1 MRGAAQVRRIAA
13 VLVLLGAVGARAGNA
28 RGNPAYAVTATIRFA
43 PDALEF
49 CRLDGHDATPARPSR
64 CSAAVGQELRRSFEE
79 AARRMFAA
87 PEAGKS
93 ADLLLDVAIDDAYLD
108 KLYGFPQALISARVG
123 ITTAEGPE
131 LATVRAEGT
140 SPAPDE
146 TEDALVRA
154 YSRAAAGAAENFD
167 RAFAN
172 SEPVATWLVARKI
185 TPVHSNILGPG
196 RGDVVLFFDAGGGA
210 TGTSDGLGNDVLAR
224 LGISGRWFVAQ
235 AIVAHWTSGAGEG
248 DGVTAT
254 AFGVEAGPALRLGR
268 IWEVRA
274 GAGLQTVSGSL
285 DTSRSVQYLTP
296 RRDSVDFSRI
306 TPTLF
311 GAVQYAWWPRWSGAS
326 RFRFG
331 LEARQALD
339 SGAPFEQVRAV
350 LPVAGLSFAFFV
362 GIELPVVQSSLPPL
376 L

>member
-1 MRGAAQVRRIAA
+1 MSPLA
-13 VLVLLGAVGARAGNA
+13 A
-28 RGNPAYAVTATIRFA
+28 RGINTYRQTEVQSRSPLELVVMLYDGALRFTADARDAMIRRDIRSRQQHLSKALAVVSELQNT
-43 PDALEF
+43 
-49 CRLDGHDATPARPSR
+49 LDMESG
-64 CSAAVGQELRRSFEE
+64 GE
-79 AARRMFAA
+79 
-87 PEAGKS
+87 
-93 ADLLLDVAIDDAYLD
+93 VAEHLD

-140 SPAPDE
+140 SLAPDE